1 MLAKFLRTFDC
12 ADKDDPEHTRLR
24 EALFLSFDSNQNG
37 YISLAEVGGGVMLE
51 LSKTC
56 GREAMQVY
64 HRFYRS
70 YIRAFGDAK
79 DGAVARPGMPEDDD
93 YVTKSEFRLLI
104 RYLGIYATW
113 YEVFDQFIDRGGGGV
128 DRLDIIRIEAD
139 HRVQREEWERAVDK
153 VRQAGCTWAPYVRLR
168 DVTLEDFDA
177 IDSNAGG
184 YVDFRE
190 FCEWIEAG
198 EKAAGTS
205 AGVDLG
211 VNEPVDKPR
220 YKDEPPGG
228 APVPKQ
234 FSKGSKKSADLHLAR
249 MRAGRLKDH
258 SLNSSRS
265 ASVSSL

>member
-1 MLAKFLRTFDC
+1 MSWQL
-12 ADKDDPEHTRLR
+12 
-24 EALFLSFDSNQNG
+24 
-37 YISLAEVGGGVMLE
+37 
-51 LSKTC
+51 
-56 GREAMQVY
+56 
-64 HRFYRS
+64 
-70 YIRAFGDAK
+70 
-79 DGAVARPGMPEDDD
+79 
-93 YVTKSEFRLLI
+93 
-104 RYLGIYATW
+104 
-113 YEVFDQFIDRGGGGV
+113 IDRGGGGV